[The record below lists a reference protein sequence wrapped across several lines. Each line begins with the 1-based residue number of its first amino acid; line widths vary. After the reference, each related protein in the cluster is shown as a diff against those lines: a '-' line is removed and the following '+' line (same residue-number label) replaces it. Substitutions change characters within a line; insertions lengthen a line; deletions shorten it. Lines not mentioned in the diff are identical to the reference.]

1 MGAEAEAARATQPS
15 VAEQELISSSEG
27 CGGAVG
33 LEAEHTGINSS
44 GVDFDGV
51 LQPRALLAR
60 TWKRSGARRGGAGRA
75 KSAQAPCKR
84 CAASGLIRIQAA
96 ISLQAVLSCRPPTS

>member
-15 VAEQELISSSEG
+15 VAEQALISSSEG

-60 TWKRSGARRGGAGRA
+60 TWKRSGARRGGAARA
-75 KSAQAPCKR
+75 NQPKR
-84 CAASGLIRIQAA
+84 PASGVRRAG
-96 ISLQAVLSCRPPTS
+96 